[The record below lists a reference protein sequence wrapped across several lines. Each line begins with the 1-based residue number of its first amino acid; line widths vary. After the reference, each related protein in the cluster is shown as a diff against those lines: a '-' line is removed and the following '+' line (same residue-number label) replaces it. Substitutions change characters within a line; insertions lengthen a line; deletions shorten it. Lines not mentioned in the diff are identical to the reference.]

1 MEKANAK
8 ILTLSYAIAAILTAL
23 TTSLLIKAFAGA
35 FGVVARLADSDIVRH
50 GLPVALG
57 IVLFLVFQFNS
68 KISVWGNEVVTEVRK
83 IVWPSRKDTTAMT
96 IACIVM
102 VLISSVI
109 ISSFDIISGF
119 FINFLMK

>member
-1 MEKANAK
+1 MEKANSK
-8 ILTLSYAIAAILTAL
+8 ILTLSYAIAAILLAL

-35 FGVVARLADSDIVRH
+35 FGVVARLADSDVIRH

-57 IVLFLVFQFNS
+57 LVLFLVFQFNS

>member
-1 MEKANAK
+1 MDKANSK

-35 FGVVARLADSDIVRH
+35 FGVVARLADSDVVRH
-50 GLPVALG
+50 GLPVVLG
-57 IVLFLVFQFNS
+57 LVLFLFFQFNS
-68 KISVWGNEVVTEVRK
+68 KVSVWGNEVVTEVRK
-83 IVWPSRKDTTAMT
+83 IVWPSRKDTTAMS

-102 VLISSVI
+102 VLISSAI
-109 ISSFDIISGF
+109 IASFDIVSGF